1 MRLDTERLALL
12 PVTAELAEALADR
25 DAAKRFLG
33 AAIPDG
39 WPDSEF
45 TGLLKVYSPWIVED
59 PERLGYGP
67 WLLVARDEDSVVGSA
82 GFMGTLPHN
91 GAIELG
97 YGVHPDYRNRGYATE
112 ASRALIGWGLSQGL
126 VERVVA
132 KCDPEN
138 SPSVRVLEKAGLK
151 RHGKDLT
158 GMLLWEARGK
168 PGSKRI
174 SP

>member
-12 PVTAELAEALADR
+12 AVTTELVGALADR
-25 DAAKRFLG
+25 EAAELFLG

-45 TGLLKVYSPWIVED
+45 TGLLKVYGPWIAED
-59 PERLGYGP
+59 PHRLGLGP
-67 WLLVARDEDSVVGSA
+67 WLLLARDQDSVVGSA
-82 GFMGTLPHN
+82 GFMGTLPQN
-91 GAIELG
+91 GTIELG

-112 ASRALIGWGLSQGL
+112 ASRALIGWGLSQRS
-126 VERVVA
+126 VERVAA
-132 KCDPEN
+132 KCDPDN

-168 PGSKRI
+168 PGKQTD
-174 SP
+174 

>member
-1 MRLDTERLALL
+1 LRLDTERLALL
-12 PVTAELAEALADR
+12 PVTTELAEVLADR
-25 DAAKRFLG
+25 DAAERFLS

-45 TGLLKVYSPWIVED
+45 TGLLKVYSPWIAED

-67 WLLVARDEDSVVGSA
+67 WLLVARDENSVVGSA
-82 GFMGTLPHN
+82 GVVGALPQN

-97 YGVHPDYRNRGYATE
+97 YGVHPDYRNLGYATE
-112 ASRALIGWGLSQGL
+112 ASRALIDWGLSQRS

-132 KCDPEN
+132 KCDPDN

-158 GMLLWEARGK
+158 GMLLWEAGEEPGK
-168 PGSKRI
+168 QRD
-174 SP
+174 

>member
-1 MRLDTERLALL
+1 LHLETERLKLL
-12 PVTAELAEALADR
+12 AVTAKLARAFADLEAAE
-25 DAAKRFLG
+25 RFLG
-33 AAIPDG
+33 VAIPDG

-45 TGLLKVYSPWIVED
+45 TGLLKVYGPWIAED

-82 GFMGTLPHN
+82 GFMGTLPQN

-112 ASRALIGWGLSQGL
+112 ASRALIGWGLSQRS

-138 SPSVRVLEKAGLK
+138 APSVRVLEKAGLK

-158 GMLLWEARGK
+158 GMLLWEAAKEPGK
-168 PGSKRI
+168 QTN
-174 SP
+174 